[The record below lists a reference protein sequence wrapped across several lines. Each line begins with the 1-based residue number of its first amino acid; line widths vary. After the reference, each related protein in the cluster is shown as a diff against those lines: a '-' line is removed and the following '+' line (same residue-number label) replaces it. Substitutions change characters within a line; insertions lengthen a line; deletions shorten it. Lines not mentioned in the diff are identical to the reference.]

1 VIEEEDREVGS
12 REIARETSPAVP
24 LLPTSL
30 PPYSLV
36 LVTAFEPFGGSVV
49 NASREAACLLA
60 EEMPEVES
68 LFLPVVRGEAEQA
81 VIARLEDGPMP
92 SLILSLGEADP
103 EMVIRLEK
111 VAINWDNYRIPD
123 NAGNQPHDEPV
134 RPGGP
139 AAYFATLPVVSIADT
154 LRHNTPL
161 PVTVSLTAGAFLCNH
176 LAYALLDYIDTRHP
190 CPYSFIHIPSWRP
203 SMGDAALHDIVRTLR
218 AVIQAAVGRQ

>member
-1 VIEEEDREVGS
+1 
-12 REIARETSPAVP
+12 
-24 LLPTSL
+24 
-30 PPYSLV
+30 
-36 LVTAFEPFGGSVV
+36 VTAFEPFGGSVI

-60 EEMPEVES
+60 AEMPEVET
-68 LFLPVVRGEAEQA
+68 LFLPVVRGVAEQA
-81 VIARLEDGPMP
+81 VITRLDNGPTP

-103 EMVIRLEK
+103 EMAIRLEK

-123 NAGNQPHDEPV
+123 NAGNQPHDEPI

-176 LAYALLDYIDTRHP
+176 LAYALLDYLDARP
-190 CPYSFIHIPSWRP
+190 LCPYSFVHIPAWRP
-203 SMGDAALHDIVRTLR
+203 SMGDAALHEIVRTLR
-218 AVIQAAVGRQ
+218 AVIKAVVGGQ